1 MSPEIKKPSTTPY
14 AALVIELENFVA
26 AYVTYPDGGY
36 KFVLALWTLATY
48 MWPEFDAF
56 PYVAITA
63 ATKRS
68 GKTRCMEILSF
79 VASHAKR
86 LTGATAA
93 SMFRSL
99 KQDPSVMFFDESE
112 KMGSDAAT
120 DLRAVVN
127 TGYRKGGSIERT
139 GEKGKV
145 ETFLT
150 YCPKVFVLIGDVTD
164 TYRDRSIIVRMVR
177 AQPPKR
183 FLWETAE
190 SEGKELGERLQ
201 TAVADMKSI
210 VRQVYGNADL
220 FDSLSF
226 LNDRDA
232 EIWAP
237 LFAVCTAFCPSRVV
251 ELTAVAADFATLKT
265 APSRKHS
272 AVELQAA
279 EDNAMEQEYAERL
292 LADIFRVMGDYR
304 YLWTEDLLA
313 ALFALPTGPW
323 RRLRGTGITAVNIA
337 DMMKRFE
344 LRPKMIRSPGGRKHS
359 KMLRGYTREDVVTAM
374 RRYSAGE
381 FGDHLT
387 NAVPHMPPVT
397 TKVKGK
403 KFSK

>member
-1 MSPEIKKPSTTPY
+1 MSPEIKTPSKTPY
-14 AALVIELENFVA
+14 ASLVTETENFVG
-26 AYVTYPDGGY
+26 AYVTYPDSGY
-36 KFVLALWTLATY
+36 KFALALWTIATY

-79 VASHAKR
+79 VASHARR

-93 SMFRSL
+93 SVFRGL
-99 KQDPSVMFFDESE
+99 KQDPAVMCFDEAE
-112 KMGSDAAT
+112 KLSSDAAS
-120 DLRAVVN
+120 DLRAVIN
-127 TGYRKGGSIERT
+127 TGYRRGGSIDRT

-145 ETFLT
+145 ETFPT

-190 SEGKELGERLQ
+190 TEGKELGEKLQ
-201 TAVADMKSI
+201 EAVKDMKSI
-210 VRQVYGNADL
+210 VREVYANADL

-237 LFAVCTAFCPSRVV
+237 LFAVCTAFCPARIN

-265 APSRKHS
+265 APARKHS

-323 RRLRGTGITAVNIA
+323 RRLRGTGITAKNVA

-344 LRPKMIRSPGGRKHS
+344 LRPKMIRSPGGRAHS
-359 KMLRGYTREDVVTAM
+359 KMLRGYQREDVIAAM
-374 RRYSAGE
+374 RRLSAGDY
-381 FGDHLT
+381 GDRLT
-387 NAVPHMPPVT
+387 NAVTAPPVT
-397 TKVKGK
+397 AKVKAK
-403 KFSK
+403 KTK

>member
-1 MSPEIKKPSTTPY
+1 MSPEIRKPTVAPY
-14 AALVIELENFVA
+14 AALVTELENYVA
-26 AYVTYPDGGY
+26 AYVTYPDPGY
-36 KFVLALWTLATY
+36 KFVLAMWTLATY

-79 VASHAKR
+79 VASKAKR
-86 LTGATAA
+86 LTGGTAA

-99 KQDPSVMFFDESE
+99 KADPSVMCFDEAE

-127 TGYRKGGSIERT
+127 TGYRKGGSVERT
-139 GEKGKV
+139 GEKGKIEV
-145 ETFLT
+145 FPT

-190 SEGKELGERLQ
+190 TEGKELGERLQ
-201 TAVADMKSI
+201 TAVMDMKSI
-210 VRQVYGNADL
+210 VREVYANADL

-237 LFAVCTAFCPSRVV
+237 LFAVCTAFCPSRIN
-251 ELTAVAADFATLKT
+251 ELTAAAADFSTLKT
-265 APSRKHS
+265 APARKHS
-272 AVELQAA
+272 AVELQEA

-323 RRLRGTGITAVNIA
+323 RRLRGTGITDKNIA
-337 DMMKRFE
+337 TMMKRFE
-344 LRPKMIRSPGGRKHS
+344 LRPKMIRSPGGRAHS
-359 KMLRGYTREDVVTAM
+359 KMLRGYAREDVVAAM
-374 RRYSAGE
+374 RRLSAGDY
-381 FGDHLT
+381 GDRLT
-387 NAVPHMPPVT
+387 NAVVAPPVVA
-397 TKVKGK
+397 KKGK
-403 KFSK
+403 HK